1 MSATVTSDVEI
12 VARRARSAPDV
23 KGKEVSEAD
32 PGFLPRCNRAAAASE
47 DSLPRPRCATGAA
60 PSHRLP
66 FQRFTARFSIACPLP
81 PLVIAAACAAMMSAC
96 GTASRQPD
104 SSVEPPGRVSKAPS
118 SSAPGPSSAPRRPLR
133 GGGYYLDDGP
143 GDSPPPDLDSVP
155 EPVPQLEP
163 LHRGAMR
170 PYVVLGQSFTPMTE
184 LQPYKVRGIAS
195 WYGRR
200 YHGKQTST
208 GELYDMYAIS
218 AAHPTLPLPSYA
230 RVTNLVT
237 GKSIVVRVNDRGP
250 FIDNRVIDLSYT
262 AAHRLGVVAGGSAL
276 VEVETIIP
284 DGGMP
289 PTNVAANSAR
299 ARGTPSMASSPPAV
313 QSPAAE
319 APADPILAIIA
330 AARDVEVT
338 PSAPRETPIDYAGV
352 YLQLAAF
359 GTRENAESYLARAKL
374 QFEWMAERLQV
385 RTREGWYRVH
395 AGPYASPDEARA
407 AAERL
412 AAALGAK
419 PVLVR

>member
-1 MSATVTSDVEI
+1 ML
-12 VARRARSAPDV
+12 
-23 KGKEVSEAD
+23 KG
-32 PGFLPRCNRAAAASE
+32 AAALA
-47 DSLPRPRCATGAA
+47 L
-60 PSHRLP
+60 
-66 FQRFTARFSIACPLP
+66 
-81 PLVIAAACAAMMSAC
+81 AAALGGC

-104 SSVEPPGRVSKAPS
+104 SMEAPSRVSKAPS
-118 SSAPGPSSAPRRPLR
+118 TSPPTSSTLPRRPLR

-143 GDSPPPDLDSVP
+143 GDSPPADLDSIP

-184 LQPYKVRGIAS
+184 LQPYRARGTAS

-200 YHGKQTST
+200 YHGKQTSN
-208 GELYDMYAIS
+208 GEIYDMYAIS

-230 RVTNLVT
+230 RVTNLTT

-250 FIDNRVIDLSYT
+250 FIDNRLIDLSYT
-262 AAHRLGVVAGGSAL
+262 AAHRLGVVGGGSAI

-284 DGGMP
+284 DGAP
-289 PTNVAANSAR
+289 AATVASNSAR
-299 ARGTPSMASSPPAV
+299 ARATPATAP
-313 QSPAAE
+313 SPAAVPA
-319 APADPILAIIA
+319 APAETSTDPILAIIA

-338 PSAPRETPIDYAGV
+338 SPAARETPVDYAGV

-359 GTRENAESYLARAKL
+359 GSRENAESYLARAKL

-385 RTREGWYRVH
+385 RTREWMYRVH

-407 AAERL
+407 AAERM

-419 PVLVR
+419 PVLTR